1 MVATVLHRLEGCPV
15 QDTAS
20 EFSDVSSDAW
30 YAGGVAWAANNGIV
44 AGDENGQFN
53 PDEGV
58 TQEQFALMLWR
69 YAGKPDTS
77 AEVAEPAGSEAEKA
91 LRWAAEK
98 SVLLDGQDP
107 GGAVTRIQA
116 AQMLKNFMEN
126 V

>member
-1 MVATVLHRLEGCPV
+1 M
-15 QDTAS
+15 
-20 EFSDVSSDAW
+20 
-30 YAGGVAWAANNGIV
+30 AWAASNGIV
-44 AGDENGQFN
+44 TGGENDRFN

-58 TQEQFALMLWR
+58 TQEQFVLMLWR

-77 AEVAEPAGSEAEKA
+77 AAEAEPAGSEAQKA

-98 SVLLDGQDP
+98 RVLIDGQDSD
-107 GGAVTRIQA
+107 GALTRIQA